1 MEPLFLAGVHPMPI
15 LVLQMLDKKVN
26 FPEAY
31 PKLGQNTTSQYLS
44 DIYICWTKCELKPF
58 LSSLTNIPCVLP

>member
-44 DIYICWTKCELKPF
+44 DIYICWTKCEL
-58 LSSLTNIPCVLP
+58 